1 MKNIFKKMNEMMNEK
16 KMGKMKMKMSEK
28 MNKGIENL
36 KNLKNL
42 MQIFCNFV
50 NLVKLVMQIFHK
62 FATFA
67 MSIFKRSSV
76 ATLRTVPVKS
86 TVKVAL
92 KSRISPFLPLLATDS
107 ILSRFCLVSLI
118 WLVVGGFTTSAWGA
132 NVAETTAT
140 LVGKNQ
146 NVTSNGVTFSISG
159 DVSRGNLF
167 VSYYFQ
173 ESGKEATLS
182 WSGVPANYTINV
194 SQISF
199 KARAYNKGGSGQY
212 KTSKCS
218 TYYTFMDN
226 NQSSWIEN
234 PPVTLNSST
243 YFGLGNDG
251 TITLKA
257 ISKQLNYDDIVF
269 TYTIGNNYSIVFNAN
284 GGSGS
289 MSDLSMAYYIAKNL
303 TANAFT
309 RSYSITYDENGGDV
323 VDDDEVEYTFA
334 GWATSEDGNVVY
346 SNGQSVQNLT
356 TTVNGVENLYA
367 KWNSASVTLPT
378 PTKDGYQFEGWYVG
392 SIAPA
397 NKIETATYTPSSDV
411 TLVANW
417 VGKYDLDIRG
427 VSTTINNDAWN
438 LTDAFNFVRADKE
451 HMTVNIGNEDVIGY
465 DMASNTITAK
475 AIGSS
480 TISFTQNNTSATVN
494 EGTSSVWTI
503 KVDSVANT
511 LAVSGTEFT
520 QYVDDEIIG
529 VRSGQNS
536 NGTISTTS
544 SNSNLA
550 HYDIVNN
557 KIVIPNTDELSS
569 PLGNVT
575 ITITQAAT
583 AKYKFKKHT
592 ITLTVNKKTPSF
604 SGSAYNDLKVDD
616 VQTADY
622 SYSNVSA
629 AKPTASSDDDFYYTI
644 DDISYTNLSKNKK
657 YNSLDSLVRFN
668 PDNKQITA
676 LNAGTAKITFHQR
689 ETRIYNAGSQSFN
702 VAVAKHTNTIYVNG
716 NAEYSST
723 MYMDRDHDAIV
734 LTATNTDYTNYP
746 VTISQTAA
754 EGEVSYDYNTST
766 RTVSVSSH
774 QYLSTATWRM
784 QQEENYKYQEG
795 DNTFSV
801 EVVRAPEATDCYV
814 AYQPW
819 TKKGDYEGH
828 VYYDGTEDPIAL
840 SGPGDLLYFDG
851 ATDGACV
858 SPGFTIQFSTNGR
871 DYTEETSMSLT
882 NSTTYRSYGPYKLPD
897 GTTHIRFNGDGTED
911 KYHRNLRVTRK
922 TYLNADA
929 ITINRTSTD
938 NPVYPSEGT
947 GVGSLTVNYSIANGG
962 DLKISN
968 DNPKFTLSQNTIS
981 GVDCTTGTADI
992 NIQYNSAVAGEDVAQ
1007 LVIYN
1012 DVYRREVT
1020 VTGVC
1025 VKHDQSGAWKE
1036 NIGKLQLGTKVGKPF
1051 RSTMSGSYGVVY
1063 TSSDAT
1069 KVAISASGDT
1079 LIANAVGT
1087 ARIYAEVR
1095 GDENYYAIRD
1105 SIDITVTTDY
1115 VQYIVW
1121 NQDSELRRLKLGD
1134 ANFVMNAYATS
1145 DLDECSTNGPDAESP
1160 RTVTYTSN
1168 RPTVVEVVNGNEL
1181 RIVGVGTAI
1190 VLASVEE
1197 GEDAD
1202 GHSYIEAELAKEVV
1216 VRDPNAPCGADE
1228 IYSRPDET
1236 RLDHQ
1241 SGDRYS
1247 SEFSFGGKEPGL
1259 YSVVY
1264 KGEKGNNKEP
1274 EGTVYVEQYIGD
1286 SWRVAGSGTIEV
1298 KSRYDTIRGTL
1309 ERTATKIR
1317 IRTNGK
1323 GHHYFKEISVL
1334 RAKYIEVVE
1343 SAIVKD
1349 TLAFSSYIGT
1359 PQAKDVEVRWSDS
1372 RNDILLNLPE
1382 GAPFTLSSEDI
1393 AADCN
1398 GIDTVDLRITFNTMV
1413 SQTDSCYNLVL
1424 TDGVTTKT
1432 IVLKATATADEVTF
1446 GSDGDWTENDENWSR
1461 VPNENTIATIASNV
1475 NVTISTEVEV
1485 YSLIVEEAATVTVT
1499 PTGGLTIGAGGIIG
1513 AAKDNIKIQVS
1524 TAGATKGESGYVRIS
1539 PEYKGEMPEV
1549 TIETYTKGYL
1559 NSSTGVVTW
1568 QYMGSPISGD
1578 TAASKVFGAKTFIY
1592 TWDESQGKWVNKKS
1606 KMKLEPFKGYAVSQ
1620 SIEAGGKK
1628 ITYDGQLVDV
1638 RDSVVIPLQYT
1649 ESSKAAG
1656 CNVIANSFAA
1666 PIDISRL
1673 TPADFSDGVEAT
1685 VNLFNTGSQSDIENC
1700 VRAGSVNVAA
1710 AGQYLSI
1717 PVSSAKRM
1725 YSLESYPIVIPPMQ
1739 GFYVNTNK
1747 AGSLTLNYERLV
1759 WNADYEKYGNQ
1770 PLRSPKRAAQAEDEE
1785 EDELS
1790 GTLKVTLLT
1799 ESGLDHMYLLE
1810 SPTNMPEYEN
1820 GYDAKKIMSGDLNV
1834 FAVEEEDQLAVDATN
1849 SIAGTKIGVRTGDE
1863 TEYKMTFSKLNSE
1876 VGLSLRDKELGL
1888 EIAIYEGTEYI
1899 FYAEPNEV
1907 ISERFEIVERFG
1919 APNVTTGN
1927 DGVGAEVNAQK
1938 FIKDNSL
1945 YIYKDG
1951 VLFNALGE
1959 RVR

>member
-1 MKNIFKKMNEMMNEK
+1 MKNILKNMKEMMNEK
-16 KMGKMKMKMSEK
+16 KMGKM
-28 MNKGIENL
+28 NKGFESLKIL

-42 MQIFCNFV
+42 MQIFAESANSA
-50 NLVKLVMQIFHK
+50 KQIFHK

-67 MSIFKRSSV
+67 MQIFSDIANIAMQIFKRSSV

-86 TVKVAL
+86 TVKVAQR
-92 KSRISPFLPLLATDS
+92 SRITSTRPAYNPVMILTFL
-107 ILSRFCLVSLI
+107 FLVL
-118 WLVVGGFTTSAWGA
+118 GGFTMSAWGA
-132 NVAETTAT
+132 
-140 LVGKNQ
+140 K
-146 NVTSNGVTFSISG
+146 
-159 DVSRGNLF
+159 D
-167 VSYYFQ
+167 
-173 ESGKEATLS
+173 
-182 WSGVPANYTINV
+182 
-194 SQISF
+194 
-199 KARAYNKGGSGQY
+199 NK
-212 KTSKCS
+212 
-218 TYYTFMDN
+218 
-226 NQSSWIEN
+226 
-234 PPVTLNSST
+234 
-243 YFGLGNDG
+243 G
-251 TITLKA
+251 TITILSGKGKVEIDA
-257 ISKQLNYDDIVF
+257 YYKYFSSEPHVIDSTRLIGVPLTVSNEKHNTDDGWVKFTATPNAGYSFYGWCEKSDCSDASPDLTSPKTWSASSWNNLNVVRYTKFTPIS
-269 TYTIGNNYSIVFNAN
+269 YTIAYNNN

-289 MSDLSMAYYIAKNL
+289 MDNTSAE
-303 TANAFT
+303 
-309 RSYSITYDENGGDV
+309 YDEEVTLRTNTFYKRKYTVTYNANGG
-323 VDDDEVEYTFA
+323 TC
-334 GWATSEDGNVVY
+334 ATSVDYAYCPFEGWKKDNEGDSYADGATI
-346 SNGQSVQNLT
+346 SNLT
-356 TTVNGVENLYA
+356 TTNGQTVTMYA
-367 KWNSASVTLPT
+367 QWGSGTTAVTLPT
-378 PTKDGYQFEGWYVG
+378 PTRADYLFEGWYVG

-438 LTDAFNFVRADKE
+438 QTDAFNFVRADKANL
-451 HMTVNIGNEDVIGY
+451 TVNIGNEDVIGY

-480 TISFTQNNTSATVN
+480 TISFTQNTSATVKN
-494 EGTSSVWTI
+494 GTSSEWTI
-503 KVDSVANT
+503 TVDSVANT
-511 LAVSGTEFT
+511 LAVSGTKFT
-520 QYVDDEIIG
+520 QYVDDEITSL
-529 VRSGQNS
+529 RSSQNS
-536 NGTISTTS
+536 NGTITTS
-544 SNSNLA
+544 SSNENLA
-550 HYDIVNN
+550 YYDIVNN
-557 KIVIPNTDELSS
+557 KIVIPNSDAQTLPFDD
-569 PLGNVT
+569 VT
-575 ITITQAAT
+575 ITISQAAT
-583 AKYKFKKHT
+583 AKYKAKKHT
-592 ITLTVNKKTPSF
+592 ITLTVNKYATSF
-604 SGSAYNDLKVDD
+604 SGSTYDELKVDD

-622 SYSNVSA
+622 SYTNVSA
-629 AKPTASSDDDFYYTI
+629 AKPTASSEDDFYYTI

-676 LNAGTAKITFHQR
+676 LNAGTGKITFHQK
-689 ETRIYNAGSQSFN
+689 ETYKYSGAERSFD
-702 VAVAKHTNTIYVNG
+702 VEVSKHVNTIYANG
-716 NAEYSST
+716 NDAYSST

-734 LTATNTDYTNYP
+734 LTATNTDYANYP
-746 VTISQTAA
+746 ITISQTAA

-784 QQEENYKYQEG
+784 QQEENYKYQAG

-801 EVVRAPEATDCYV
+801 EVVRVAEATDCYV

-882 NSTTYRSYGPYKLPD
+882 NSTTYHSYGPYKLPD

-938 NPVYPSEGT
+938 NPVYPSDGT
-947 GVGSLTVNYSIANGG
+947 GVGTLTVNYSIANGG

-981 GVDCTTGTADI
+981 DVDCTTGTADI
-992 NIQYNSAVAGEDVAQ
+992 NIQYNSAVAGEDVAH

-1025 VKHDQSGAWKE
+1025 VKHDQSGEWKE
-1036 NIGKLQLGTKVGKPF
+1036 NIGTLKLGTVLKNPYS
-1051 RSTMSGSYGVVY
+1051 STR
-1063 TSSDAT
+1063 
-1069 KVAISASGDT
+1069 SASNGVTYEFVEGDEDVITIDGTT
-1079 LIANAVGT
+1079 LTAAKVGT
-1087 ARIYAEVR
+1087 ATIQATVPSDDTY
-1095 GDENYYAIRD
+1095 N
-1105 SIDITVTTDY
+1105 SITSTIEITVTDDY

-1121 NQDSELRRLKLGD
+1121 DQDRALRHLKTTDDTFTL
-1134 ANFVMNAYATS
+1134 NASASS
-1145 DLDECSTNGPDAESP
+1145 DVVECTTNGS
-1160 RTVTYTSN
+1160 RTVTY
-1168 RPTVVEVVNGNEL
+1168 EV
-1181 RIVGVGTAI
+1181 IDDDDAAGTAVTVEGNVLTI
-1190 VLASVEE
+1190 VRAGKAKVRASVAR

-1202 GHSYIEAELAKEVV
+1202 GHTYAAAQAVKDVI
-1216 VRDPNAPCGADE
+1216 VRDPSAICEELYLYNQTRDSEEKDDE
-1228 IYSRPDET
+1228 VRLEDHGSSPYVLVSSFAYS
-1236 RLDHQ
+1236 
-1241 SGDRYS
+1241 
-1247 SEFSFGGKEPGL
+1247 PGI
-1259 YSVVY
+1259 VTFRY
-1264 KGEKGNNKEP
+1264 KGES
-1274 EGTVYVEQYIGD
+1274 D
-1286 SWRVAGSGTIEV
+1286 AAGSVVKLEQCINGVWSQVGEDHSIAAKSTYYNVEDRLDSRATGMRVSYTGKKWHYINNCKVEIAPFAKVKESSVEKEV
-1298 KSRYDTIRGTL
+1298 L
-1309 ERTATKIR
+1309 E
-1317 IRTNGK
+1317 
-1323 GHHYFKEISVL
+1323 
-1334 RAKYIEVVE
+1334 
-1343 SAIVKD
+1343 
-1349 TLAFSSYIGT
+1349 FSSYIGT
-1359 PQAKDVEVRWSDS
+1359 PQAKNVQVQWYS
-1372 RNDILLNLPE
+1372 RRDLYLELPE
-1382 GAPFTLSSEDI
+1382 GAPFTLSTDVFEKECEV
-1393 AADCN
+1393 AN
-1398 GIDTVDLRITFNTMV
+1398 TDLRITFNTLV
-1413 SQTDSCYNLVL
+1413 SQTNRDYELLITDRQDGGFRKTVVL
-1424 TDGVTTKT
+1424 R
-1432 IVLKATATADEVTF
+1432 ATATAETVTF
-1446 GSDGDWTENDENWSR
+1446 SGEGNWTDDKWEGTPSKYVE
-1461 VPNENTIATIASNV
+1461 ATISKNAD
-1475 NVTISTEVEV
+1475 VTISTEVEV
-1485 YSLIVEEAATVTVT
+1485 HSLSIASGASVTIT
-1499 PTGGLTIGAGGIIG
+1499 PTGGLTVGAGGIIG

-1539 PEYKGEMPEV
+1539 PEYKGEMPKA

-1620 SIEAGGKK
+1620 SFSDGGKK

-1673 TPADFSDGVEAT
+1673 KPADFSDGVEAT
-1685 VNLFNTGSQSDIENC
+1685 VNLFNTGSRSDIENC
-1700 VRAGSVNVAA
+1700 IRAGSVNVAA

-1759 WNADYEKYGNQ
+1759 WNADYGKYGNQ

-1951 VLFNALGE
+1951 VLFDALGE

>member
-1 MKNIFKKMNEMMNEK
+1 MKKMNMKTIINWLYATVIDRAKTERRPRENREK
-16 KMGKMKMKMSEK
+16 
-28 MNKGIENL
+28 
-36 KNLKNL
+36 
-42 MQIFCNFV
+42 NFSLYRPV
-50 NLVKLVMQIFHK
+50 
-62 FATFA
+62 
-67 MSIFKRSSV
+67 SV
-76 ATLRTVPVKS
+76 PYL
-86 TVKVAL
+86 
-92 KSRISPFLPLLATDS
+92 SRISLVLLMVALFGVNVEAWGGGGRTHTGKTAVVAGKGTATVKIHYRKSALTGDDAHTGASNSTTDS
-107 ILSRFCLVSLI
+107 ALVSATYERSGTQDGSI
-118 WLVVGGFTTSAWGA
+118 AFYATPSQGYSFSGWYENEECIGEPVSTSLTYWA
-132 NVAETTAT
+132 VKRAT
-140 LVGKNQ
+140 
-146 NVTSNGVTFSISG
+146 SSGVTKIAYAKFSPT
-159 DVSRGNLF
+159 DV
-167 VSYYFQ
+167 
-173 ESGKEATLS
+173 T
-182 WSGVPANYTINV
+182 
-194 SQISF
+194 
-199 KARAYNKGGSGQY
+199 
-212 KTSKCS
+212 
-218 TYYTFMDN
+218 
-226 NQSSWIEN
+226 
-234 PPVTLNSST
+234 
-243 YFGLGNDG
+243 
-251 TITLKA
+251 
-257 ISKQLNYDDIVF
+257 
-269 TYTIGNNYSIVFNAN
+269 FNAN
-284 GGSGS
+284 GGSVEPSFKTVTDNGTYGTLPVPTRANYTFLNWYTGASDGS
-289 MSDLSMAYYIAKNL
+289 VVTSSTKVTKKVNHTLYAHWTPNYTITLNNQSATTAGTTSITVALDLNTNL
-303 TANAFT
+303 TSA
-309 RSYSITYDENGGDV
+309 IT
-323 VDDDEVEYTFA
+323 
-334 GWATSEDGNVVY
+334 
-346 SNGQSVQNLT
+346 
-356 TTVNGVENLYA
+356 
-367 KWNSASVTLPT
+367 T
-378 PTKDGYQFEGWYVG
+378 PTKDKNVFDGYYTGTNG
-392 SIAPA
+392 SGTQIIDAFGNIIANAGGGSTYTDA
-397 NKIETATYTPSSDV
+397 NKKWKYAGNIELY
-411 TLVANW
+411 ANW
-417 VGKYDLDIRG
+417 ISKYDFEITGDNY
-427 VSTTINNDAWN
+427 TINNDAWSK
-438 LTDAFNFVRADKE
+438 TGAFTFVHADE
-451 HMTVNIGNEDVIGY
+451 AHMTTTIQNSDVISY
-465 DMASNTITAK
+465 DRASNTITAK
-475 AIGSS
+475 KIGSS
-480 TISFTQNNTSATVN
+480 KITFTQNSSTTVN
-494 EGTSSVWTI
+494 NGTIEWTI
-503 KVDSVANT
+503 TVDSVVNN
-511 LAVSGTEFT
+511 LAVSGTSFT
-520 QYVDDEIIG
+520 KYVDQE
-529 VRSGQNS
+529 VTSVCSSQNS
-536 NGTISTTS
+536 NGTITTTS
-544 SNSNLA
+544 SNPNLA
-550 HYDIVNN
+550 HYDIANN
-557 KIVIPNTDELSS
+557 KIVIPNSNAQKLPFDD
-569 PLGNVT
+569 VT
-575 ITITQAAT
+575 ITISQAAT
-583 AKYKFKKHT
+583 AKYKAKKHT
-592 ITLTVNKKTPSF
+592 IILTVE
-604 SGSAYNDLKVDD
+604 
-616 VQTADY
+616 
-622 SYSNVSA
+622 
-629 AKPTASSDDDFYYTI
+629 
-644 DDISYTNLSKNKK
+644 K
-657 YNSLDSLVRFN
+657 Y
-668 PDNKQITA
+668 A
-676 LNAGTAKITFHQR
+676 
-689 ETRIYNAGSQSFN
+689 
-702 VAVAKHTNTIYVNG
+702 NTIKVKGVAN
-716 NAEYSST
+716 YSSSI
-723 MYMDRDHDAIV
+723 YVDSYDNE
-734 LTATNTDYTNYP
+734 LTLSADNTDYANCPITN
-746 VTISQTAA
+746 TQTAGTDIA
-754 EGEVSYDYNTST
+754 TFYQNDEVVYSSYK
-766 RTVSVSSH
+766 
-774 QYLSTATWRM
+774 LGTATWILS
-784 QQEENYKYQEG
+784 QPENYKYVAG
-795 DNTFSV
+795 SGSFTV
-801 EVVRAPEATDCYV
+801 TVAKAAEATNCYV
-814 AYQPW
+814 KTDLNTEHKFSGSWETTWNDENAADTLRFEACAQAAWTYGMNVYQLIDGNWSLIEYIDHDHMHMAYTNYSYSLDQRA
-819 TKKGDYEGH
+819 KGVKFEQTGTLNRWVKN
-828 VYYDGTEDPIAL
+828 VYITR
-840 SGPGDLLYFDG
+840 
-851 ATDGACV
+851 ATYVEASNV
-858 SPGFTIQFSTNGR
+858 
-871 DYTEETSMSLT
+871 
-882 NSTTYRSYGPYKLPD
+882 
-897 GTTHIRFNGDGTED
+897 
-911 KYHRNLRVTRK
+911 
-922 TYLNADA
+922 
-929 ITINRTSTD
+929 TINRTAGG
-938 NPVYPSEGT
+938 NPIYPSDGT
-947 GVGSLTVNYSIANGG
+947 GVGTLTINYSLANGG
-962 DLKISN
+962 DLKITN
-968 DNPKFTLSQNTIS
+968 DNPEKFSLSKTTIS
-981 GVDCTTGTADI
+981 DVDCKTGTE
-992 NIQYNSAVAGEDVAQ
+992 NISVSYTSDEAGTHYAH
-1007 LVIYN
+1007 LLIYN
-1012 DVYRREVT
+1012 QTYRKEVT
-1020 VTGVC
+1020 LTGVT

-1168 RPTVVEVVNGNEL
+1168 RSTVVEVVNGNEL

-1264 KGEKGNNKEP
+1264 KGEKGKDNEP
-1274 EGTVYVEQYIGD
+1274 VGTVYVEQYIGD

-1446 GSDGDWTENDENWSR
+1446 GSDGDWTVNDENWSR
-1461 VPNENTIATIASNV
+1461 VPNENTTATIASNV

-1485 YSLIVEEAATVTVT
+1485 YSLIVEEAAMVTVT

-1539 PEYKGEMPEV
+1539 PEYKGEMPKA

-1685 VNLFNTGSQSDIENC
+1685 VNLFNTGSRSDIENC